1 MSEQQLAEYK
11 LNPDNYEKR
20 TLEEDMWS
28 FFFYVLIKISIEKQ
42 LKKFKPATLC
52 ELISPVPLARNKAQV
67 IRLLLP
73 MLIIQELTLQMM
85 IEEAYEEMQ
94 FY

>member
-28 FFFYVLIKISIEKQ
+28 FLFYMTIKDSIEKQ
-42 LKKFKPATLC
+42 LKKLK
-52 ELISPVPLARNKAQV
+52 
-67 IRLLLP
+67 
-73 MLIIQELTLQMM
+73 
-85 IEEAYEEMQ
+85 
-94 FY
+94 